1 MRGRRSGAGHSD
13 WAVLLVGERE
23 RGGRGTPQ
31 QRHPEEQ
38 DRCRNGN
45 DEEPGEAGVRP
56 ADAGLAGLH
65 VVVSV
70 ATNTTRARSHR
81 AAGSWRVN
89 HRGIPAANH
98 ASASPSVNSTASGST
113 SDPSSWVGAQRR
125 YRPAVR
131 GGGIKPSRLRGSLY
145 PRPPAVQQGLQEA
158 SPSPVYGAALLMRFG
173 SQAHPGFKS
182 PSLRCATGT
191 PYRWRSDRAFAAA
204 SPWDPPARP
213 GVPSRR
219 LPAPAYRL
227 VS

>member
-1 MRGRRSGAGHSD
+1 MTSQSRAGCGLGLTGKGSLGLRAGSSPATMRQIVACAGHSD

-38 DRCRNGN
+38 DRRRNGN

-56 ADAGLAGLH
+56 ADAGLAGLA

-89 HRGIPAANH
+89 HRGIPAAHH
-98 ASASPSVNSTASGST
+98 AAAPSSVNGTASGST

-131 GGGIKPSRLRGSLY
+131 GGESSRRACEGPCTL
-145 PRPPAVQQGLQEA
+145 V
-158 SPSPVYGAALLMRFG
+158 
-173 SQAHPGFKS
+173 H
-182 PSLRCATGT
+182 
-191 PYRWRSDRAFAAA
+191 RWSSRA
-204 SPWDPPARP
+204 
-213 GVPSRR
+213 SRR
-219 LPAPAYRL
+219 LRLARSMAPHC
-227 VS
+227 